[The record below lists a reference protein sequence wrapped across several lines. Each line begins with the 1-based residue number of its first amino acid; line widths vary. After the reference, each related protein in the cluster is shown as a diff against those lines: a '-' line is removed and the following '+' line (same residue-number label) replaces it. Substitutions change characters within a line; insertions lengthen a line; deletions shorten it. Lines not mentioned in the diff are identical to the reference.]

1 MDQDFNL
8 NEDEDERKRLLER
21 DRAISD
27 EELVARMKA
36 APDMGGALL
45 DELSEFVTRRS
56 KRQAPLPPS
65 D

>member
-21 DRAISD
+21 DLAISD

-45 DELSEFVTRRS
+45 DELS
-56 KRQAPLPPS
+56 
-65 D
+65 